1 LRHASCT
8 SSEKQLEFGVRNLF
22 VLTTWFVEHMKLGPL
37 SRYMSLALVLAYAL
51 ETTKY
56 RLDDSRSCGV
66 DTVAV

>member
-1 LRHASCT
+1 
-8 SSEKQLEFGVRNLF
+8 VRNLF